1 MEEYISARDSR
12 AAEWESLTTAYH
24 NITKKM
30 NDEWKKFEKG
40 HKELQAKKEEL
51 AKKNGGS
58 DVDDSDRKS
67 STRHARN
74 FDPDERHPAGSNLQ
88 RSLGEATSAR
98 SQGPHLFGCKSQMF
112 SVHCRLFE

>member
-51 AKKNGGS
+51 AKKNCGS
-58 DVDDSDRKS
+58 DVDDSDRKK

-74 FDPDERHPAGSNLQ
+74 FDPDEMAPGWKQSSAIAGRSNF
-88 RSLGEATSAR
+88 GEITRAAS
-98 SQGPHLFGCKSQMF
+98 FWM
-112 SVHCRLFE
+112 